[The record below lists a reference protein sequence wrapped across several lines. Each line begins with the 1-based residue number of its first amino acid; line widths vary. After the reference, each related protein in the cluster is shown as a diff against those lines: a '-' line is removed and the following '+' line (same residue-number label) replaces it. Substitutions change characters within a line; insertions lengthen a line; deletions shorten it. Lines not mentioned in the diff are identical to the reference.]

1 MDIGD
6 NVSGI
11 VLDFHESSP
20 IAIAGSERKD
30 LLEKAK
36 QEIQSLE
43 ERVSRP

>member
-1 MDIGD
+1 M
-6 NVSGI
+6 SELR
-11 VLDFHESSP
+11 VLDVWRLQVNP
-20 IAIAGSERKD
+20 IVPLALKD